1 MGAGPALRPPPSS
14 RLREVPAVAP
24 GFASTLGG
32 QCQLFGH
39 FRGERKS
46 LRGCARPA
54 SAVSHRSAPRHAAPP
69 GCAPGA
75 EAGPS
80 RPASQRAARPC
91 SHPAVRCRRH
101 ALPRGWQR
109 WHSPAFGGW
118 VARDSA
124 AVAGREH
131 TASGKTRRAHGQS
144 GQPHGGHAAAPSAT
158 QPPSSGRCH
167 PAPILQTGNRGPET
181 GGREPARSGHQHPC
195 RAAGQGLPRAPR
207 CPVRPRPCPVAPP
220 AALPHR
226 GPGPRGPRRSQAPA
240 PPTAA
245 GRGQGGA
252 FTSGTAPHSPPPRC
266 PAPPSLPLGLLP
278 PTAQTGPLSNGEPLS
293 RWFSSDGAH
302 RPGPRFGGIRGSWCL
317 PHARPASSRVLLP
330 RPQGS

>member
-14 RLREVPAVAP
+14 RLREVPAAVP
-24 GFASTLGG
+24 SFASTLGG

-69 GCAPGA
+69 GCAPWLC
-75 EAGPS
+75 PFS
-80 RPASQRAARPC
+80 ASFRHGVVQRAARPC
-91 SHPAVRCRRH
+91 SRPAVRCRRH
-101 ALPRGWQR
+101 ALPWGWQR

-118 VARDSA
+118 VARDSV

-144 GQPHGGHAAAPSAT
+144 GQPHGGHAVAPSAT

-181 GGREPARSGHQHPC
+181 GGPEPARSGHQHPC
-195 RAAGQGLPRAPR
+195 RAAGRGLPRAPR
-207 CPVRPRPCPVAPP
+207 CPVRPLPP
-220 AALPHR
+220 ALPGGSPCRPPAQGAWPTWPEALAGSGASHR
-226 GPGPRGPRRSQAPA
+226 GWTWPRRRLHVGSAARRPTLRLPA
-240 PPTAA
+240 
-245 GRGQGGA
+245 
-252 FTSGTAPHSPPPRC
+252 
-266 PAPPSLPLGLLP
+266 
-278 PTAQTGPLSNGEPLS
+278 AQ
-293 RWFSSDGAH
+293 
-302 RPGPRFGGIRGSWCL
+302 
-317 PHARPASSRVLLP
+317 P
-330 RPQGS
+330 RPLFLSAAFRPQRRRGR